1 MKLKCS
7 SEQAETD
14 DGPTLA
20 YHRFSNNSLSMAKQP
35 QQEKAATTLHKR
47 KAQDAPL
54 QGASCAF
61 SLIPTSFLPDRYI
74 GCKRHN
80 VFFGIFDFIQGDTV
94 FALRF
99 FQAHI
104 RTEAKVFA

>member
-1 MKLKCS
+1 M
-7 SEQAETD
+7 T
-14 DGPTLA
+14 
-20 YHRFSNNSLSMAKQP
+20 KQP
-35 QQEKAATTLHKR
+35 QQGKAATTLHKR
-47 KAQDAPL
+47 KSTRCLIARRIL
-54 QGASCAF
+54 CF
-61 SLIPTSFLPDRYI
+61 SFIPTSLLVMVKEQVNHYLPDRYI

-104 RTEAKVFA
+104 RTEAEVFA

>member
-1 MKLKCS
+1 
-7 SEQAETD
+7 
-14 DGPTLA
+14 
-20 YHRFSNNSLSMAKQP
+20 MAKQP
-35 QQEKAATTLHKR
+35 QQEKAATILHKR
-47 KAQDAPL
+47 KSTRCPIARRIL
-54 QGASCAF
+54 CF
-61 SLIPTSFLPDRYI
+61 SFIPTSFLLVMVKEQVNHYLPDRYI

-104 RTEAKVFA
+104 RTEAEVFA

>member
-1 MKLKCS
+1 MTGQRWHIIGFHTTASLWPS
-7 SEQAETD
+7 S
-14 DGPTLA
+14 LN
-20 YHRFSNNSLSMAKQP
+20 RKRP
-35 QQEKAATTLHKR
+35 QQHSIIE
-47 KAQDAPL
+47 KAQDVPL

-61 SLIPTSFLPDRYI
+61 SLIPTSFLPNRDI

-104 RTEAKVFA
+104 RTEAEVFA

>member
-1 MKLKCS
+1 MTGQRWHIIGFHTTASLWPS
-7 SEQAETD
+7 S
-14 DGPTLA
+14 LN
-20 YHRFSNNSLSMAKQP
+20 R
-35 QQEKAATTLHKR
+35 KR
-47 KAQDAPL
+47 PRQHSIREKAQDTPL

-61 SLIPTSFLPDRYI
+61 SLILTSFLPNRDI

-99 FQAHI
+99 FQAHFW
-104 RTEAKVFA
+104 TEAEVFA

>member
-1 MKLKCS
+1 MTGQRWHIIGFHTTASLWPS
-7 SEQAETD
+7 SLNRERPRQHSIIE
-14 DGPTLA
+14 
-20 YHRFSNNSLSMAKQP
+20 
-35 QQEKAATTLHKR
+35 

-61 SLIPTSFLPDRYI
+61 SLIPTFFLVMVKEYVNHYLPDRYI

-99 FQAHI
+99 FQVHI
-104 RTEAKVFA
+104 RTEAEVFA